1 MESHINLTVET
12 GSEGLQA
19 GAKAKSLFNGVEM
32 KMFVAGG
39 VGPTNI
45 LLWQIL
51 SNSIYL
57 LTNLCSHCS
66 VLGTYIVYSQILSL
80 TYLKVIEHQ

>member
-19 GAKAKSLFNGVEM
+19 GAKAKSLFNGVEI

-39 VGPTNI
+39 VGQTNI

-51 SNSIYL
+51 SNSI
-57 LTNLCSHCS
+57 
-66 VLGTYIVYSQILSL
+66 
-80 TYLKVIEHQ
+80 